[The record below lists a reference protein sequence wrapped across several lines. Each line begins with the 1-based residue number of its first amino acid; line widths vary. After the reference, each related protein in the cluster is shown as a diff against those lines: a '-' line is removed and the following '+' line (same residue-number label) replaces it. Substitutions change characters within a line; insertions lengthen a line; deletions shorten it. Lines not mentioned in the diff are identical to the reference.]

1 LGLWEKEWVKI
12 LPDLRAARQLL
23 EKKAVQN
30 GEAKL
35 FRQFSR
41 LLDFMEK
48 NYDRIKPT
56 AARIRALAG
65 TARQDHRQACTMVD
79 NLLADLKNSLMLP
92 LSSLLA
98 IFPKM
103 VRDLSRSLGK
113 EAKAFQADVAR
124 VAQVKKVFAGVREEF
139 GRVDILVN
147 NAGVTLGKPALEVT
161 EEEWD
166 RVIDI
171 NLKGAFF
178 AAQAAGREMMAQG
191 GGNIVNISS
200 VGALVAEK
208 NTAVY
213 SLSKAGLI
221 TLTRNLARE
230 WAGYNIRVNAV
241 APGYARTPL
250 TEFIMKDEKTYNA
263 ILKRVPLRRLC
274 TAEDVARAVLF
285 LVSEAS
291 SFITGH
297 VLVVDGGQSTG

>member
-1 LGLWEKEWVKI
+1 GEFGREISLLFARSGASVAVVDFD
-12 LPDLRAARQLL
+12 PARA
-23 EKKAVQN
+23 E
-30 GEAKL
+30 E
-35 FRQFSR
+35 
-41 LLDFMEK
+41 
-48 NYDRIKPT
+48 
-56 AARIRALAG
+56 
-65 TARQDHRQACTMVD
+65 TARTV
-79 NLLADLKNSLMLP
+79 
-92 LSSLLA
+92 
-98 IFPKM
+98 
-103 VRDLSRSLGK
+103 RSLGK

-124 VAQVKKVFAGVREEF
+124 VDQIKKVFAGVREEF

-166 RVIDI
+166 RVIDT

-213 SLSKAGLI
+213 SLSKAGLVA
-221 TLTRNLARE
+221 LTRNLARE
-230 WAGYNIRVNAV
+230 WAGCNIRVNAV

-250 TEFIMKDEKTYNA
+250 TEFVMRDEKFYSA
-263 ILKRVPLRRLC
+263 LLKRIPLRRLC